1 MAVLVEV
8 PVQLVLNIKHIW
20 IALRSNLNLCP
31 DKFHTLCQETKQIY
45 KAAVPWNEM
54 NSAQHKVL
62 DHAFL
67 VIRALPNGLFVGQ
80 SSEECSEANNK
91 VLKKDEVEH
100 SRQDSH
106 INRITDIVMRQID
119 RSHPVTLDNL
129 MKRRVTGKRKTR
141 KAIPIEVLRLTKE
154 WKEEDEGEG
163 AEADEE
169 EEDGEAESDNDDEL
183 DAIEDAMIDEATNV
197 IEQLAEEQEEDMG
210 LLDDILSAM
219 Q

>member
-1 MAVLVEV
+1 M
-8 PVQLVLNIKHIW
+8 PVQLVINIKHIW

-154 WKEEDEGEG
+154 WKDEDEG
-163 AEADEE
+163 AEADADDEE
-169 EEDGEAESDNDDEL
+169 EEAEAESDYDEEL
-183 DAIEDAMIDEATNV
+183 DAIEDAMIDEATDI
-197 IEQLAEEQEEDMG
+197 IEQLDEEQEDDMG

>member
-1 MAVLVEV
+1 
-8 PVQLVLNIKHIW
+8 
-20 IALRSNLNLCP
+20 
-31 DKFHTLCQETKQIY
+31 
-45 KAAVPWNEM
+45 M

-163 AEADEE
+163 AEAEE
-169 EEDGEAESDNDDEL
+169 ADG
-183 DAIEDAMIDEATNV
+183 IDYGDCQNCGEVLHVYDFYIGNPSS
-197 IEQLAEEQEEDMG
+197 
-210 LLDDILSAM
+210 LLCRNCRYLL
-219 Q
+219 

>member
-1 MAVLVEV
+1 M
-8 PVQLVLNIKHIW
+8 PVQLVINIKHIW

-141 KAIPIEVLRLTKE
+141 KARLE
-154 WKEEDEGEG
+154 RNDSQCWDAASEDK
-163 AEADEE
+163 A
-169 EEDGEAESDNDDEL
+169 SNRDNSSSRAGPVEL
-183 DAIEDAMIDEATNV
+183 SMTFNARTLHRMS
-197 IEQLAEEQEEDMG
+197 Q
-210 LLDDILSAM
+210 
-219 Q
+219 

>member
-1 MAVLVEV
+1 
-8 PVQLVLNIKHIW
+8 
-20 IALRSNLNLCP
+20 
-31 DKFHTLCQETKQIY
+31 
-45 KAAVPWNEM
+45 M

-154 WKEEDEGEG
+154 WKEEDEGAE
-163 AEADEE
+163 AEADE

-197 IEQLAEEQEEDMG
+197 IEQLAEEQEDDMG
-210 LLDDILSAM
+210 LLDDILTAM